1 MGAFSHSRKPE
12 EPRQRT
18 HRIVLVLV
26 LVVVLEIGPKIE
38 NEDDEEKIV
47 VFIGSTNLTPGL
59 VTGKVPE

>member
-18 HRIVLVLV
+18 HRIVLV

-47 VFIGSTNLTPGL
+47 VFVDSTNLTLGL